1 VVVSDTGLG
10 IDAAFLPFIFER
22 FRQAES
28 GFARSHG
35 GLGLGLALV
44 RELVETH
51 GGSVQAESDGPGT
64 GATFRVRLPLTI
76 VHQERQPVEPRVHPT
91 APAYASESPASHRLD
106 GLRILAVDDEQDSLS
121 LLKSILQSA
130 GAEVTTASSA
140 ARALDELERDVPEMD
155 GLALIRRVRQSPN
168 PRVQAVPALAL
179 TAYARSEDRV
189 VALASGFQMHAAKP
203 ADPTEL
209 VVAVSS
215 LAQRTV
221 RGRDNEGLRL
231 RA

>member
-1 VVVSDTGLG
+1 
-10 IDAAFLPFIFER
+10 
-22 FRQAES
+22 
-28 GFARSHG
+28 
-35 GLGLGLALV
+35 LAIV

-140 ARALDELERDVPEMD
+140 ARALDELERDVPDVLVTDLGMPEMD

-221 RGRDNEGLRL
+221 RGRNNEGLRL